1 MSKTL
6 NMNTSHNV
14 TCRKGFTLI
23 ELLVVIAIIAILAAM
38 LLPALSKAKLK
49 ATMAVCRSNH
59 KQLVLGF
66 SMYAADDGDIMQASV
81 TPNNSY
87 NGAGYYLA
95 MDLPAGMPTATALAQ
110 TTIQLQT
117 SPLYSYLGNNSAVF
131 HCPSDRRFLNLQ
143 VGSGWAYVS
152 YSKAEGMNGCGN
164 VPYKTSYAT
173 SYRKLGSVQFPTQS
187 FVFIEESDPR
197 GHNEGTWECSNQG
210 WIDGFAIFHG
220 NVTTFSFAD
229 GHVESHKWNDSATIA
244 AAQGFATGVSEFF
257 WAGGTLSNPDYVWV
271 WNNYRFQNWGP
282 LQ

>member
-1 MSKTL
+1 
-6 NMNTSHNV
+6 MNPIRNV
-14 TCRKGFTLI
+14 TGRKGFTLI

-81 TPNNSY
+81 TPNSSY

-95 MDLPAGMPTATALAQ
+95 TDLPAGMDTGKALAQ

-117 SPLYSYLGNNSAVF
+117 SPLYSYLGKSSAIF

-143 VGSGWAYVS
+143 VGKGWAYVS
-152 YSKAEGMNGCGN
+152 YSKAEGMNGYGN
-164 VPYKTSYAT
+164 VPYNNTDETSYI
-173 SYRKLGSVQFPTQS
+173 KLGSVRFPTKS

-197 GHNEGTWECSNQG
+197 GYNGGTWECSNQG
-210 WIDGFAIFHG
+210 WVDGFAIFHG
-220 NVTTFSFAD
+220 IVTTFSFAD
-229 GHVESHKWNDSATIA
+229 GHVESHKWSDPATIT
-244 AAQGFATGVSEFF
+244 AAQGFATGVAEFY
-257 WAGGTLSNPDYVWV
+257 WAGGTPANPDYVWV

-282 LQ
+282 LP